1 MNASEFLEVAAQFR
15 REVIKPN
22 AASWE
27 AAKCQ
32 PVGALRQAADAGL
45 FKLETPPEAGGFG
58 LSFLTKL
65 AVCEEMSRGDMAF
78 TFALINTQNVASKLA
93 TGGNARHIAD
103 YVPRILAGD
112 LFAATALSEPGAGS
126 DFAGITTQAV
136 KVDGGWE
143 LTGEK
148 GWITNGEI
156 AELFVTYAKCD
167 RGDPDAGWRDVGS
180 FLVDATKPGFSRVE
194 PYALAGGHAIGAG
207 GFKLD
212 RFFVADADVL
222 GGPGDG
228 FKSAMSGVN
237 GARVYVAAMC
247 AGIVADA
254 LEKAVRYGASR
265 STFGKPLLEHQ
276 GLKWSLANVATELE
290 AMRALTH
297 AAGVLIDAGEDA
309 VTPAAQ
315 AKKFATER
323 AVPLIETCLQAMGA
337 NGLRDEYGLGRHLI
351 SAKILGYTDG
361 SIEMMNER
369 IGAAL
374 TKEYSSRG
382 A

>member
-1 MNASEFLEVAAQFR
+1 MNAEEYLETATRFR
-15 REVIKPN
+15 REVVEPN
-22 AASWE
+22 AAQWE
-27 AAKCQ
+27 TAQRQ
-32 PVGALRQAADAGL
+32 PVAALKQAADAGL
-45 FKLETPPEAGGFG
+45 MRLETPVEAGGYG

-65 AVCEEMSRGDMAF
+65 ALCEDMSRADMPF
-78 TFALINTQNVASKLA
+78 TFALINTQNVAARLSA
-93 TGGNARHIAD
+93 TANPRHLTD

-126 DFAGITTQAV
+126 DFAGITTRAT

-148 GWITNGEI
+148 GWITNAEI
-156 AELFVTYAKCD
+156 ANLFVTYAQCKPL
-167 RGDPDAGWRDVGS
+167 GDPDAGWRGVGS
-180 FLVDATKPGFSRVE
+180 FLVDATRAGFRRVE

-212 RFFVADADVL
+212 RYFVADEDVL

-247 AGIVADA
+247 AGLVADA
-254 LEKAVRYGASR
+254 LEKAVSYGATR
-265 STFGKPLLEHQ
+265 KAFGETLLSHQ
-276 GLKWSLANVATELE
+276 GLKWSLAEVATELE

-297 AAGVLIDAGEDA
+297 WAGVLIEGGGDA
-309 VTPAAQ
+309 VTRAAQ

-323 AVPLIETCLQAMGA
+323 AVTLIEGCIQAMGA
-337 NGLRDEYGLGRHLI
+337 NGLREEHGLGRHLI
-351 SAKILGYTDG
+351 SAKIAGFTDG

-374 TKEYSSRG
+374 QKEYAS
-382 A
+382 